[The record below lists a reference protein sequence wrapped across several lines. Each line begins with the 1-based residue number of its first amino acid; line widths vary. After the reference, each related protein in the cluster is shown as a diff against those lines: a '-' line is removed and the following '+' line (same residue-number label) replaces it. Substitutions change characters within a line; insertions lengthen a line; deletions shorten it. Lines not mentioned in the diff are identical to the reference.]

1 MGQKARMKPEC
12 LPEKLLRI
20 RNALGLSQTDML
32 RRLGFDEVMDYKRIS
47 QFELGNTEAPL
58 PVLLQYSRIAG
69 IHLEDLVDDELDLPD
84 KLPGTVRYLGRKRR
98 TAPVKNQKRIR

>member
-1 MGQKARMKPEC
+1 MKPAY

-20 RNALGLSQTDML
+20 RNALGLSQSEML

-58 PVLLQYSRIAG
+58 PVLLQYARIAG
-69 IHLEDLVDDELDLPD
+69 IHLEDLVDDELELPN
-84 KLPGTVRYLGRKRR
+84 KLPGQIRYQGKKRR
-98 TAPVKNQKRIR
+98 PASRQNQKR

>member
-32 RRLGFDEVMDYKRIS
+32 RRLGFDEVMDYKGIS

-58 PVLLQYSRIAG
+58 PVLLQYARIAG
-69 IHLEDLVDDELDLPD
+69 IHLEDLVDDELDLPN
-84 KLPGTVRYLGRKRR
+84 KLPGTVRYEGKKRTAVSRRSRKR
-98 TAPVKNQKRIR
+98 

>member
-1 MGQKARMKPEC
+1 MGQRARMKPAY

-20 RNALGLSQTDML
+20 RNALGLSQSEML

-58 PVLLQYSRIAG
+58 PVLLQYARIAG
-69 IHLEDLVDDELDLPD
+69 IHLEDLVDDEVDLPD
-84 KLPGTVRYLGRKRR
+84 KLPGTVKYGKTKRKSG
-98 TAPVKNQKRIR
+98 ALKNQKG